1 MLSIFCNAI
10 LNIKQGLERIFC
22 GFLHGKLKYYF
33 LWGFFLVLF
42 FLILLTINIYFLM
55 LSLGK

>member
-33 LWGFFLVLF
+33 LWGFFFGSVF
-42 FLILLTINIYFLM
+42 FNTSHY
-55 LSLGK
+55 